1 MRLKDFLINVVT
13 PIGTLLIGL
22 FAAPYV
28 NSWWNDYTIATPDA
42 LAKVLERGEVKKF
55 NDIRKKFKEQIVFD
69 QIDLS
74 GKKDLREANLNSIIL
89 EHANLS
95 NANLRNSQL

>member
-28 NSWWNDYTIATPDA
+28 NSWWNDFNIATPDA
-42 LAKVLERGEVKKF
+42 LAKVLEGGDVIKF
-55 NDIRKKFKEQIVFD
+55 NDTRKKFKEQIVFD

-74 GKKDLREANLNSIIL
+74 GKDLERE
-89 EHANLS
+89 
-95 NANLRNSQL
+95 RT

>member
-28 NSWWNDYTIATPDA
+28 NTWWNDFKIATPDA
-42 LAKVLERGEVKKF
+42 LGKVLEGGDVSKF
-55 NDIRKKFKEQIVFD
+55 NEERKKFRQQIVFD
-69 QIDLS
+69 PIVLPDNIPLE
-74 GKKDLREANLNSIIL
+74 RANLV
-89 EHANLS
+89 
-95 NANLRNSQL
+95 Q